1 MSRYRLTTGAKAT
14 LVDIYNYTLEQ
25 WGEDQA
31 DKYLNGLF
39 ARFEAITKEKTIWRP
54 ISPEFEIS
62 GYFCR
67 YEKHLIY
74 WRHTDDKITFVAI
87 LHASMM
93 QGERLH
99 SAFGLD
105 DFEG

>member
-1 MSRYRLTTGAKAT
+1 MSRHRLAPGVKAA
-14 LVDIYNYTLEQ
+14 LIDIYNYTFEQ

-31 DKYLNGLF
+31 DKYLDGLF
-39 ARFEAITKEKTIWRP
+39 ARFDAVTKEKAIWRP
-54 ISPEFEIS
+54 IPPEFVVS

-74 WRHTDDKITFVAI
+74 WRHTEDQVTFVAI
-87 LHASMM
+87 LHTSMM
-93 QGERLH
+93 QGERLQ

-105 DFEG
+105 N